1 MVEPESMD
9 LKNVEDETNTA
20 ENVQRE
26 KRVRINEDQLL
37 HTVDDSKGSTAA
49 RVPSFFIG
57 KPLVDF
63 DGGIA
68 GVSRT
73 RLLTS
78 ELTVT
83 RPSIDTFLVVSRR
96 GNSSSDHVFR
106 FNKAKSLCLF
116 GSLNPIRRFA
126 IRLVTNKYP
135 FEQVSTFSQNVNVNV
150 ACEQQ
155 THFRSSLLT
164 G

>member
-1 MVEPESMD
+1 M
-9 LKNVEDETNTA
+9 
-20 ENVQRE
+20 
-26 KRVRINEDQLL
+26 RINEDQLL
-37 HTVDDSKGSTAA
+37 HTVDDSKSSTAA

-83 RPSIDTFLVVSRR
+83 VR
-96 GNSSSDHVFR
+96 GECTRKYMNNSLE
-106 FNKAKSLCLF
+106 ASLYC
-116 GSLNPIRRFA
+116 N
-126 IRLVTNKYP
+126 
-135 FEQVSTFSQNVNVNV
+135 
-150 ACEQQ
+150 
-155 THFRSSLLT
+155 
-164 G
+164 

>member
-1 MVEPESMD
+1 M
-9 LKNVEDETNTA
+9 
-20 ENVQRE
+20 
-26 KRVRINEDQLL
+26 RINEDQLL
-37 HTVDDSKGSTAA
+37 HIVDDSKGSTAA

-83 RPSIDTFLVVSRR
+83 VR
-96 GNSSSDHVFR
+96 GECTRKYMNNSLE
-106 FNKAKSLCLF
+106 ASLYC
-116 GSLNPIRRFA
+116 N
-126 IRLVTNKYP
+126 
-135 FEQVSTFSQNVNVNV
+135 
-150 ACEQQ
+150 
-155 THFRSSLLT
+155 
-164 G
+164 